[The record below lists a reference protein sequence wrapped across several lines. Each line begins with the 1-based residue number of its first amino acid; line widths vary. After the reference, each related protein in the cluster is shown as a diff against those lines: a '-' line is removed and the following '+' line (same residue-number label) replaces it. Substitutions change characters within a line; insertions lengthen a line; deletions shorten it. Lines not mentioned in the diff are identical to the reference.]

1 MGGAAGLGVS
11 LAGHLRGT
19 PEGGPGLRVV
29 ETHISVLL
37 LGATRAWKLKKP
49 LTLDFLDFGSVA
61 ARRHACEEELRIN
74 RRTAP
79 QVYRAVRPVLGP
91 AHAPRLGRADDAGD
105 AAQAIDW
112 VVEMHRFDE
121 RQGLDRLAER
131 GALTPDVIDRMAQA
145 MAALHG
151 PAPLDAD
158 AGAVPAAAEE
168 LPPVAPDNLRHWV
181 DDNFASLRT
190 QPDAAP
196 WQAEIAALQRWSEAR
211 HARLA
216 PLIAARHHG
225 GRVRECHGDLHLG
238 NWVLIDGVPVAF
250 DAIEF
255 EPRLRWLDVV
265 ADLAFPFMDLRARG
279 RHGLAWRLVNAWFEQ
294 TGDFDG
300 APLLAWCA
308 VYCALVRVKIALIEA
323 AQAGDDTDRRAAAR
337 ARARAG
343 LDLAQV
349 LAREAEA
356 RPVLF
361 ALGGLSGAGKS
372 TVGQC
377 CVEHFGAL
385 RLRSD
390 VERKRLAG
398 MAPRQRPGQDGA
410 PDAAQLYGREVTER
424 TYARLGALAQRLL
437 AGGLSVVFDAASLR
451 VDERAARRQLADA
464 AGAHHLLLH
473 CVAPPTVLAARL
485 QARQARGDD
494 PSDADAAVM
503 ARQRTFAEPLTAA
516 EQAEAVVIDTDRPQ
530 ATLCAAVAQQVGAA
544 LAAARAGP

>member
-1 MGGAAGLGVS
+1 MTAAAAAS
-11 LAGHLRGT
+11 LAEALATHLRAT
-19 PEGGPGLRVV
+19 PEGGPDLTLV

-79 QVYRAVRPVLGP
+79 QVYLAVRPVLGP
-91 AHAPRLGRADDAGD
+91 AQAPRLGRADDAGD

-112 VVEMHRFDE
+112 VVEMRRFDE
-121 RQGLDRLAER
+121 RQGLDRLATR

-151 PAPLDAD
+151 PAPLD
-158 AGAVPAAAEE
+158 PEE
-168 LPPVAPDNLRHWV
+168 APDVTPLPPVAPDNLRHWI
-181 DDNFASLRT
+181 DDNLASLRT
-190 QPDAAP
+190 LPGAAP
-196 WQAEIAALQRWSEAR
+196 WQDEVAALQRWSDAH

-216 PLIAARHHG
+216 PLIARRHRS

-238 NWVLIDGVPVAF
+238 NWVWLDGAPVAF

-255 EPRLRWLDVV
+255 EPRLRWIDVV

-279 RHGLAWRLVNAWFEQ
+279 LHGLAWRLASTWFEQ

-323 AQAGDDTDRRAAAR
+323 AQADDAPARAER
-337 ARARAG
+337 LARARAG
-343 LDLAQV
+343 LDLART
-349 LAREAEA
+349 LAAEADA

-377 CVEHFGAL
+377 CVEQFGAL

-398 MAPRQRPGQDGA
+398 MTPRQRPGQDGA
-410 PDAAQLYGREVTER
+410 PDAAQLYGREATER
-424 TYARLGALAQRLL
+424 TYDRLGALAQRLL

-451 VDERAARRQLADA
+451 VDERAARRRLADA

-473 CVAPPTVLAARL
+473 CVAPPAVLAARL

-494 PSDADAAVM
+494 PSDADVAVM
-503 ARQRTFAEPLTAA
+503 TRQADFAEPLGAD
-516 EQAEAVVIDTDRPQ
+516 EQAEAVVIDTDRPRE
-530 ATLCAAVAQQVGAA
+530 TLCAAVARQIGAA